1 MRFTCF
7 DCPDCLSQFADEVD
21 SDKDGKPV
29 VDGGRLVCVWC
40 AGDSTKP
47 AHIVIEQMQKR
58 CFQKTDEGWEAI
70 GKVPILC
77 CHQCQA
83 PFRKDEEF
91 SISAG
96 QRWLR
101 CAACGKHAKSVN
113 NTKEKRVS
121 DSFRNIEYLPMYK
134 KIDECL
140 LDWMGKFQDSV
151 IQHNEGIDQAL
162 RAGKLQKKKR
172 GARGKK
178 KKNPSKVEEAGA
190 TTSDCDSCD
199 RIWEQN
205 DMFVCKDCQRF
216 ICPLCCLRDH
226 KTHEYGE
233 FHATF
238 GMLVPTVIL
247 AVCAQL
253 ISAFVTVLSGGQIDG
268 PPIGGLCLGGNAF
281 RALTIQGDLACY
293 RYSSPPCDLVI
304 KDKDPGRQGGRLQEG
319 HCPTGFACIAGDVC
333 YDVISPDICRDNDS
347 NCVLYRDNG
356 FCRSKL
362 YTTAQKK
369 DACCRTCLY
378 YYDCQ
383 DADPDC
389 PLYEK
394 NNNYCNNSTDTEELH
409 AMYKFFIS
417 GPVNTIKIMLLEG
430 AIKLGSRSFSR

>member
-7 DCPDCLSQFADEVD
+7 ECPLCLSQFADEVD

-140 LDWMGKFQDSV
+140 LDWMGKFQESV
-151 IQHNEGIDQAL
+151 IQHNEAKWK
-162 RAGKLQKKKR
+162 KLAQR
-172 GARGKK
+172 HPTAIVAIGSG
-178 KKNPSKVEEAGA
+178 SK
-190 TTSDCDSCD
+190 
-199 RIWEQN
+199 
-205 DMFVCKDCQRF
+205 M
-216 ICPLCCLRDH
+216 
-226 KTHEYGE
+226 
-233 FHATF
+233 
-238 GMLVPTVIL
+238 
-247 AVCAQL
+247 
-253 ISAFVTVLSGGQIDG
+253 
-268 PPIGGLCLGGNAF
+268 
-281 RALTIQGDLACY
+281 
-293 RYSSPPCDLVI
+293 
-304 KDKDPGRQGGRLQEG
+304 
-319 HCPTGFACIAGDVC
+319 
-333 YDVISPDICRDNDS
+333 
-347 NCVLYRDNG
+347 
-356 FCRSKL
+356 
-362 YTTAQKK
+362 
-369 DACCRTCLY
+369 TCLY
-378 YYDCQ
+378 
-383 DADPDC
+383 A
-389 PLYEK
+389 K
-394 NNNYCNNSTDTEELH
+394 T
-409 AMYKFFIS
+409 AS
-417 GPVNTIKIMLLEG
+417 GSSAHYAV
-430 AIKLGSRSFSR
+430 